1 MTTAG
6 VVTWSGMET
15 KSIVKPY
22 GNNISVAFPLGMYIL
37 NVGKVSVALA
47 YTNIGVLSLLH
58 KREQVCFDS
67 PEMHLKSR
75 VSLTNCIMKLF
86 FRKIS
91 VWHLQGSVPLDNRG
105 ILIWGQRQ
113 HVRIGAMCDSR
124 ALKVLLKFPPVAW
137 NNCTLKPQHF
147 TWLH

>member
-1 MTTAG
+1 
-6 VVTWSGMET
+6 MET

-37 NVGKVSVALA
+37 NVGKVSVALVYA
-47 YTNIGVLSLLH
+47 NIGVLSLLH
-58 KREQVCFDS
+58 KREQVYFNS

-105 ILIWGQRQ
+105 ILICC
-113 HVRIGAMCDSR
+113 H
-124 ALKVLLKFPPVAW
+124 
-137 NNCTLKPQHF
+137 
-147 TWLH
+147 

>member
-1 MTTAG
+1 
-6 VVTWSGMET
+6 MET

-58 KREQVCFDS
+58 KMEQVCFNS
-67 PEMHLKSR
+67 PKMHLNCR
-75 VSLTNCIMKLF
+75 VSLTNRIMELL

-91 VWHLQGSVPLDNRG
+91 VWHLQDSVPSDNRG
-105 ILIWGQRQ
+105 ILIWGRRQ
-113 HVRIGAMCDSR
+113 HVRMSVKQTEAR
-124 ALKVLLKFPPVAW
+124 
-137 NNCTLKPQHF
+137 
-147 TWLH
+147 